1 MSRPH
6 GGYRLGHRLSL
17 VRLWKGML
25 IALAGL
31 VGIRIPEP
39 APANQS
45 SPPPAAAA
53 AGRRKNAGHEATTTL
68 DIGGV
73 I

>member
-1 MSRPH
+1 MPRSH
-6 GGYRLGHRLSL
+6 GRDRLGHRLSL

-31 VGIRIPEP
+31 VGARSPEP
-39 APANQS
+39 APAN
-45 SPPPAAAA
+45 SPSPKPAA
-53 AGRRKNAGHEATTTL
+53 AGRRKNAGREATTTL